1 MSEVA
6 YRPGD
11 ADERPWGRWR
21 VLDVGPGF
29 AVKRITVAPGGILS
43 LQLHRHRSEHWFVAA
58 GTARVTLGAREFD
71 VPAGGHVDVPVG
83 TAHRVANP
91 GSEPLE
97 LVEVQYGER
106 LDEADIVRLEDR
118 YGRK

>member
-1 MSEVA
+1 MSEIT

-11 ADERPWGRWR
+11 SDERPWGSWR

-29 AVKRITVAPGGILS
+29 AVKRITVRPGGILS

-58 GTARVTLGAREFD
+58 GTARVTLGTREFD
-71 VPAGGHVDVPVG
+71 VPAGGAVDVPVG
-83 TAHRVANP
+83 TAHRVANLGP
-91 GSEPLE
+91 EPLE
-97 LVEVQYGER
+97 LVEVQHGER
-106 LDEADIVRLEDR
+106 LDEADILRLEDR